1 MAPYDYIKK
10 EIILGNFEAGSI
22 FDEAKVAKELNLSR
36 TPVREA
42 VLRLQSEGYLTIIP
56 RKGTL
61 VSNISIT
68 DIKEVYQYRMI
79 LECNAIKELDNIN
92 IDLLN
97 SWKIYFNKLI
107 NEDYTNLV
115 LPVEKDSIDDID
127 KLFHLSI
134 IGLLNNKLINK
145 EETLLMDK
153 SARIRYVSNKNNN
166 KRYIDS
172 LNEHISIIDALLNK
186 DLDKASKLMKEHLL
200 NSLRGYNL

>member
-10 EIILGNFEAGSI
+10 EIILGNFEAGSV

-79 LECNAIKELDNIN
+79 LECNVIKELDNIN

-153 SARIRYVSNKNNN
+153 SARIRYVSNKNN

-172 LNEHISIIDALLNK
+172 LKEHISIIDALLNK

>member
-92 IDLLN
+92 TDLLN
-97 SWKIYFNKLI
+97 DWKIYFNKLI